1 MFGQVKTRVCILDDE
16 LNRYREE
23 HAKAANNLMAAIS
36 QAKKSGVVSTEAARR
51 KQHKI

>member
-1 MFGQVKTRVCILDDE
+1 MLSQVKTRVCVHDE
-16 LNRYREE
+16 LSRCREE

-36 QAKKSGVVSTEAARR
+36 QAKKSGVVSIEAARR